1 MNLPTRGSVAFFV
14 ALIRKKHS
22 PSHHIR
28 AAAKAPDR
36 PRRSHLRFPAARSL
50 LEDMNM
56 TFFKDLDTI
65 MKQDFGNRGLLKALP
80 DNPIRETLETLSTAR
95 RVILL
100 TGFPVR
106 LEDGTYVGETD
117 GPLGI
122 ADIAAAL
129 TALGVSV
136 LVITDEPAFSIVSDV
151 VCYRAPKAKLMML
164 PKTDTEDFIR
174 SCIKNFSPTHF
185 ISLERPGKAA
195 NGHYHSMRG
204 EVLDDM
210 ITDSALF
217 LSEAKKAGAVTIS
230 IGDGGNEMGMG
241 TYRNVIETFVPFGD
255 KICTAEAAD
264 LTLASGVSNW
274 WGIGIAA
281 LCSLLAEKS
290 LLPTRAE
297 ETESLRLAVAAGSV
311 DGCTRKNE
319 MTVDHLDLETHL
331 GILDSVDEI
340 LKKELGLCAIA

>member
-1 MNLPTRGSVAFFV
+1 
-14 ALIRKKHS
+14 
-22 PSHHIR
+22 
-28 AAAKAPDR
+28 
-36 PRRSHLRFPAARSL
+36 
-50 LEDMNM
+50 M

-80 DNPIRETLETLSTAR
+80 DNPIQETLNTLADAR

-106 LEDGTYVGETD
+106 LSDGSFVGETD
-117 GPLGI
+117 GPLGT

-129 TALGVSV
+129 TALGASV

-164 PKTDTEDFIR
+164 PKTDTGDFIR
-174 SCIKNFSPTHF
+174 NCIKTFAPTHL

-217 LSEAKKAGAVTIS
+217 LSEAKKSGATTIS

-241 TYRNVIETFVPFGD
+241 TYRHEIEAHVPCG
-255 KICTAEAAD
+255 KLICGSEAAD
-264 LTLASGVSNW
+264 ITLASGVSNW
-274 WGIGIAA
+274 WGWGIAA
-281 LCSLLAEKS
+281 LLSLQAGLY
-290 LLPTRAE
+290 LLPTESQEAE
-297 ETESLRLAVAAGSV
+297 LLHRVVEAGGV
-311 DGCTRKNE
+311 DGCTKE
-319 MTVDHLDLETHL
+319 HTETVDHLSLAVHL
-331 GILDSVDEI
+331 SVLRSVSQALMAQME
-340 LKKELGLCAIA
+340 ENGQASVFFSSVSSRPVQA

>member
-1 MNLPTRGSVAFFV
+1 MNLPVRGSVAFFV
-14 ALIRKKHS
+14 AKMQAGSEKSFLLHPYFKIPMIK
-22 PSHHIR
+22 
-28 AAAKAPDR
+28 
-36 PRRSHLRFPAARSL
+36 
-50 LEDMNM
+50 LEDMTM
-56 TFFKDLDTI
+56 TFFKDLDQI

-80 DNPIRETLETLSTAR
+80 DNPIPEVLQTLSAAR

-117 GPLGI
+117 GPLGT

-129 TALGVSV
+129 TSLGISV
-136 LVITDEPAFSIVSDV
+136 LVVTDKPAFSIMSDV
-151 VCYRAPKAKLMML
+151 IGCRAPKAKLMML
-164 PKTDTEDFIR
+164 PEADTDDFIR
-174 SCIKNFSPTHF
+174 SCIKNFAPTHF
-185 ISLERPGKAA
+185 ISLERPGKAD

-210 ITDSALF
+210 ITDSSLF

-241 TYRNVIETFVPFGD
+241 TYRDVIEHFVPFGD
-255 KICTAEAAD
+255 TICTKDGAD

-290 LLPTRAE
+290 LLPTRSE
-297 ETESLRLAVAAGSV
+297 ETEELRLAVAAGSV
-311 DGCTRKNE
+311 DGCTRKHE
-319 MTVDHLDLETHL
+319 MTVDRLDLETHL
-331 GILDSVDEI
+331 SILDSVTE
-340 LKKELGLCAIA
+340 LVKKELKIREIA

>member
-1 MNLPTRGSVAFFV
+1 
-14 ALIRKKHS
+14 
-22 PSHHIR
+22 
-28 AAAKAPDR
+28 
-36 PRRSHLRFPAARSL
+36 
-50 LEDMNM
+50 M

-210 ITDSALF
+210 ITDSALV

>member
-1 MNLPTRGSVAFFV
+1 
-14 ALIRKKHS
+14 
-22 PSHHIR
+22 
-28 AAAKAPDR
+28 
-36 PRRSHLRFPAARSL
+36 
-50 LEDMNM
+50 M
-56 TFFKDLDTI
+56 TFYETLDSI
-65 MKQDFGNRGLLKALP
+65 MKQDFGGRGLLASLP
-80 DNPIRETLETLSTAR
+80 ASPLAAVSASLAHAKRA
-95 RVILL
+95 VLL

-106 LEDGTYVGETD
+106 MPDGSITGETD
-117 GPLGI
+117 GPSGTANL
-122 ADIAAAL
+122 AAAL
-129 TALGVSV
+129 TEAGCGVSV
-136 LVITDEPAFSIVSDV
+136 VTDWSSYPHLEAALRF
-151 VCYRAPKAKLMML
+151 RAPQATLIRL
-164 PKTDTEDFIR
+164 PEQNTDNFIR
-174 SCIKNFSPTHF
+174 TFIRDAKPTHL
-185 ISLERPGKAA
+185 ISLERPGKAE

-274 WGIGIAA
+274 WGIVIAA

>member
-1 MNLPTRGSVAFFV
+1 
-14 ALIRKKHS
+14 
-22 PSHHIR
+22 
-28 AAAKAPDR
+28 
-36 PRRSHLRFPAARSL
+36 
-50 LEDMNM
+50 M

-80 DNPIRETLETLSTAR
+80 DNPIQETLNTLADAR

-106 LEDGTYVGETD
+106 LSDGSYVGETD
-117 GPLGI
+117 GPLGT

-129 TALGVSV
+129 TALGASV

-164 PKTDTEDFIR
+164 PKTDTGDFIR
-174 SCIKNFSPTHF
+174 NCIKTFAPTHL

-217 LSEAKKAGAVTIS
+217 LSEAKKSGATTIS

-241 TYRNVIETFVPFGD
+241 TYRHEIEAHVPCG
-255 KICTAEAAD
+255 KLICASEAAD
-264 LTLASGVSNW
+264 ITLASGVSNW
-274 WGIGIAA
+274 WGWGIAA
-281 LCSLLAEKS
+281 LLSLQAGLY
-290 LLPTRAE
+290 LLPTESQEAE
-297 ETESLRLAVAAGSV
+297 LLHRVVEAGGV
-311 DGCTRKNE
+311 DGCTKE
-319 MTVDHLDLETHL
+319 HTETVDHLSLAVHL
-331 GILDSVDEI
+331 SVLRSVSQALTAQME
-340 LKKELGLCAIA
+340 ENGQASVFFSSVSSRPVQA

>member
-1 MNLPTRGSVAFFV
+1 
-14 ALIRKKHS
+14 
-22 PSHHIR
+22 
-28 AAAKAPDR
+28 
-36 PRRSHLRFPAARSL
+36 
-50 LEDMNM
+50 M

-80 DNPIRETLETLSTAR
+80 DNPIQETLNTLADAR

-106 LEDGTYVGETD
+106 LSDGSYVGETD
-117 GPLGI
+117 GPLGT

-129 TALGVSV
+129 TALGASV

-164 PKTDTEDFIR
+164 PKTDTGDFIR
-174 SCIKNFSPTHF
+174 NCIKTFAPTHL

-217 LSEAKKAGAVTIS
+217 LSEAKKSGATTIS

-241 TYRNVIETFVPFGD
+241 TYRDVIEHFVPFGGP
-255 KICTAEAAD
+255 ICTAESAD
-264 LTLASGVSNW
+264 
-274 WGIGIAA
+274 I
-281 LCSLLAEKS
+281 CSLFAEKN
-290 LLPTRAE
+290 LLPTREE

-311 DGCTRKNE
+311 DGCTKKNE
-319 MTVDHLDLETHL
+319 MTVDRLDLETHL
-331 GILDSVDEI
+331 GILDSVNDI
-340 LKKELGLCAIA
+340 LKKELDICAIA

>member
-1 MNLPTRGSVAFFV
+1 
-14 ALIRKKHS
+14 
-22 PSHHIR
+22 
-28 AAAKAPDR
+28 
-36 PRRSHLRFPAARSL
+36 
-50 LEDMNM
+50 M

-174 SCIKNFSPTHF
+174 SIYSLSN
-185 ISLERPGKAA
+185 ISNA
-195 NGHYHSMRG
+195 
-204 EVLDDM
+204 
-210 ITDSALF
+210 SAPSDAL
-217 LSEAKKAGAVTIS
+217 
-230 IGDGGNEMGMG
+230 
-241 TYRNVIETFVPFGD
+241 
-255 KICTAEAAD
+255 
-264 LTLASGVSNW
+264 LT
-274 WGIGIAA
+274 
-281 LCSLLAEKS
+281 
-290 LLPTRAE
+290 
-297 ETESLRLAVAAGSV
+297 
-311 DGCTRKNE
+311 
-319 MTVDHLDLETHL
+319 
-331 GILDSVDEI
+331 
-340 LKKELGLCAIA
+340 

>member
-1 MNLPTRGSVAFFV
+1 
-14 ALIRKKHS
+14 
-22 PSHHIR
+22 
-28 AAAKAPDR
+28 
-36 PRRSHLRFPAARSL
+36 
-50 LEDMNM
+50 
-56 TFFKDLDTI
+56 
-65 MKQDFGNRGLLKALP
+65 
-80 DNPIRETLETLSTAR
+80 
-95 RVILL
+95 
-100 TGFPVR
+100 
-106 LEDGTYVGETD
+106 
-117 GPLGI
+117 
-122 ADIAAAL
+122 
-129 TALGVSV
+129 
-136 LVITDEPAFSIVSDV
+136 
-151 VCYRAPKAKLMML
+151 MML